1 MEVAVHD
8 HESFRSSTD
17 RKTAP
22 YARPRKG
29 KGPFGAE
36 ALANAF
42 GLPSGPDYACEH
54 ATEWCWPGT
63 CYGHALE
70 MFPGVKNLLM
80 RNWAVFQKYQDD
92 LWGLST
98 AMDPMLD
105 VFESECEKRGVEK
118 VFRWF
123 WDGDIPSENFAR
135 AMRLQAMDRPGVKFW
150 VYTRNYEVV
159 PLLLHKVNLAVYFS
173 VDRYNVDHAM
183 NLNINSHLKFAF
195 CGDSWEETEELARRF
210 PGERSGPRCPEIT
223 GKVPLIV
230 WDKQGEI
237 GRGACVECG
246 MCITGINNVRF
257 SSQKVKH
264 NELPQPVRL
273 TRRASHVDQ

>member
-1 MEVAVHD
+1 MEVETA
-8 HESFRSSTD
+8 FRSSTD

-29 KGPFGAE
+29 KGRFGAE

-70 MFPGVKNLLM
+70 MFPGVKNLLLH
-80 RNWAVFQKYQDD
+80 NWAVFQRHRHD

-98 AMDPMLD
+98 AMNPMLD
-105 VFESECEKRGVEK
+105 AFELESQKRDVPK

-123 WDGDIPSENFAR
+123 WDGDIPSQTFAR
-135 AMRLQAMDRPGVKFW
+135 AMRLQAMDRPGVRFW
-150 VYTRNYEVV
+150 VYTRNHEVV
-159 PLLLHKVNLAVYFS
+159 PLLMYRENLAVYFS
-173 VDRYNVDHAM
+173 VDRYNVDHGLA
-183 NLNINSHLKFAF
+183 LQERGILKFAF

-210 PGERSGPRCPEIT
+210 PHERSGPCCPETT
-223 GKVPLIV
+223 GKIPLVV
-230 WDKQGEI
+230 WDEQGT

-257 SSQKVKH
+257 SSQKVQS
-264 NELPQPVRL
+264 NELEQSIRL
-273 TRRASHVDQ
+273 TRRASHADG

>member
-150 VYTRNYEVV
+150 VYTRNYE
-159 PLLLHKVNLAVYFS
+159 
-173 VDRYNVDHAM
+173 
-183 NLNINSHLKFAF
+183 
-195 CGDSWEETEELARRF
+195 EELARRF

-230 WDKQGEI
+230 WDKQGKI

>member
-1 MEVAVHD
+1 MSEVV
-8 HESFRSSTD
+8 FRSSTD

-22 YARPRKG
+22 YARRRKG

-42 GLPSGPDYACEH
+42 GLPAGPDYACEH

-63 CYGHALE
+63 CYANKLE
-70 MFPGVKNLLM
+70 MFPGVKNLLLH
-80 RNWAVFQKYQDD
+80 NWSVFQQHQHN

-98 AMDPMLD
+98 AMNPMLD
-105 VFESECEKRGVEK
+105 AFEAECQKRDVAK

-123 WDGDIPSENFAR
+123 WDGDIPSGMFAR
-135 AMRLQAMDRPGVKFW
+135 AMRLQALDRPDVQFW

-159 PLLLHKVNLAVYFS
+159 PWLLYRPNLTVYFS

-183 NLNINSHLKFAF
+183 NLNINSLLKFAF
-195 CGDSWEETEELARRF
+195 CGDSWEETEELAALF
-210 PGERSGPRCPEIT
+210 EGERKGPRCPELT
-223 GKVPLIV
+223 GKIPLVV
-230 WDKQGEI
+230 WDEQGT

-257 SSQKVKH
+257 SSQKVKS
-264 NELPQPVRL
+264 NEQSKSIRL
-273 TRRASHVDQ
+273 TRRASHADG

>member
-105 VFESECEKRGVEK
+105 VFELECEKRGVEK

-135 AMRLQAMDRPGVKFW
+135 AMRLQAVHRPGVKFW
-150 VYTRNYEVV
+150 VYTRNHEAV
-159 PLLLHKVNLAVYFS
+159 PFLFQSNLTVYFS
-173 VDRYNVDHAM
+173 VDRYNVDHA
-183 NLNINSHLKFAF
+183 LALSLTKLTLKFAF